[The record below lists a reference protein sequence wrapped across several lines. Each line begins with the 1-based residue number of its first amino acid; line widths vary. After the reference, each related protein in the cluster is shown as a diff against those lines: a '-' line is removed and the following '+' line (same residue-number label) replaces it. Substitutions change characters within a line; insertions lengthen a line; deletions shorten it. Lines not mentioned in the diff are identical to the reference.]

1 MDAPSSTD
9 THLINESRTS
19 SSVVPP
25 FHLGATFEVDVDDF
39 VFLAFRHLGAG
50 SVTWSS
56 VDIND
61 LFFRDV
67 LDERSIVKSYQ
78 I

>member
-1 MDAPSSTD
+1 MDALSSTD
-9 THLINESRTS
+9 THLLNESWTS
-19 SSVVPP
+19 SSDIPP
-25 FHLGATFEVDVDDF
+25 FHLEATFEVGVDDF

-50 SVTWSS
+50 SVTRSS

-67 LDERSIVKSYQ
+67 LDEGSIVKSYQ